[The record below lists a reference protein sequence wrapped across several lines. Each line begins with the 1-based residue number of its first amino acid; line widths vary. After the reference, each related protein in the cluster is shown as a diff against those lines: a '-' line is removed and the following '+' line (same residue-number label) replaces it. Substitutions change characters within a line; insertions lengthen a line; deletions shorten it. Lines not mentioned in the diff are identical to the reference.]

1 MKPDVCRRVVR
12 QTVAGFQPL
21 AFGLQLNPGKPRATS
36 RQRPLSRSKGG
47 VAYLVRSSGLRPEQF
62 SHDWHVQPS
71 CQRPNRSPPERCAS
85 VQPGAHKG
93 VSGCPRNSFK
103 LQVPPSPCQP
113 IVPTGFPPVFHNR
126 GATTE
131 GPNLGTIAELHARSR
146 TAFRVQTHAF
156 SARAK
161 AEAGSLKKDLVEV
174 RATNAKTLR
183 GTLSPNENPVA
194 GAVQV
199 FPVFKFDAGRATR
212 VAKNARLATHCSR
225 RNCLYQMNAGNA
237 RGSLPTWF
245 GERRY

>member
-1 MKPDVCRRVVR
+1 M
-12 QTVAGFQPL
+12 
-21 AFGLQLNPGKPRATS
+21 
-36 RQRPLSRSKGG
+36 
-47 VAYLVRSSGLRPEQF
+47 RSSGLRPEQF

-85 VQPGAHKG
+85 VQPEPHQC

-103 LQVPPSPCQP
+103 LQVPPSNCQP
-113 IVPTGFPPVFHNR
+113 VVPTGFPPVFHNR
-126 GATTE
+126 GSYY
-131 GPNLGTIAELHARSR
+131 GRLPLGTIAELHTRSR
-146 TAFRVQTHAF
+146 TAFRAQTHAF

-199 FPVFKFDAGRATR
+199 FPVFKLRCRASDESCKKT
-212 VAKNARLATHCSR
+212 
-225 RNCLYQMNAGNA
+225 
-237 RGSLPTWF
+237 PD
-245 GERRY
+245 

>member
-1 MKPDVCRRVVR
+1 MLHFPVRLACVRHAASVDSEPGSNSRLKPDVCRRVVR

-131 GPNLGTIAELHARSR
+131 GPNWEPSRSYMRAAEQPSACKPMPSR
-146 TAFRVQTHAF
+146 HEPR
-156 SARAK
+156 RK
-161 AEAGSLKKDLVEV
+161 LV
-174 RATNAKTLR
+174 A
-183 GTLSPNENPVA
+183 
-194 GAVQV
+194 
-199 FPVFKFDAGRATR
+199 
-212 VAKNARLATHCSR
+212 
-225 RNCLYQMNAGNA
+225 
-237 RGSLPTWF
+237 
-245 GERRY
+245 

>member
-1 MKPDVCRRVVR
+1 M
-12 QTVAGFQPL
+12 
-21 AFGLQLNPGKPRATS
+21 
-36 RQRPLSRSKGG
+36 
-47 VAYLVRSSGLRPEQF
+47 RSSGLRPEQF

-85 VQPGAHKG
+85 VQPEPHQC

-113 IVPTGFPPVFHNR
+113 VVLTGFPPVFHNR
-126 GATTE
+126 GATTV
-131 GPNLGTIAELHARSR
+131 GLQWGTVAELHTRSR
-146 TAFRVQTHAF
+146 TLFRVQTHAF

-199 FPVFKFDAGRATR
+199 FPVLNFDAGRATR
-212 VAKNARLATHCSR
+212 VAQKR
-225 RNCLYQMNAGNA
+225 
-237 RGSLPTWF
+237 PTSHTLLSTQLF
-245 GERRY
+245 ISDE